1 MTPEQATEFF
11 KQLVEMQEKLDALKA
26 ETQTTPYVH
35 RNDDECICDQCCCV
49 SEDEYAEGTNEDDGP
64 EYDSAGFTEV
74 DRTPDSQYMVTTDI
88 DPQDAIVRAQTIT
101 FTYDELIDFATRL
114 TRRTVDACK
123 EAVELATFDDNDIC
137 EVSLNWDRQIEIEI
151 NNGRIHRDI
160 VDEIE
165 HAADFDES
173 SIDVDVRNVLTDMH
187 LDSIS

>member
-1 MTPEQATEFF
+1 MKTVLEQLIE
-11 KQLVEMQEKLDALKA
+11 VNEKLAELEKA
-26 ETQTTPYVH
+26 IMGTST
-35 RNDDECICDQCCCV
+35 DEVECDGYCGCGC
-49 SEDEYAEGTNEDDGP
+49 DEP
-64 EYDSAGFTEV
+64 EYDSAGFTEA

-88 DPQDAIVRAQTIT
+88 DSQDAIVRAQTIT

-137 EVSLNWDRQIEIEI
+137 EVSLNWDRQIEVEI